1 MRTWPPRAL
10 ILLKMAELHFSE
22 DNFVKKPNTKS
33 IIWKYFSVR
42 ADSKG
47 VPLEGEIENPV
58 CDTCKKCVPA
68 KRSNTTNLFRHL
80 EDNHPLL
87 FAEIGPETST
97 SSRSKSKSK
106 QLSLSQCLNKAKAYD
121 AKSSRATE
129 LTRAVTMFIALDM
142 QPFYTIEKEGFRQ
155 LLQAFDPRYNL
166 PSRRH
171 FVDIEF
177 PRLFSEVKEKVVKA
191 LRGTQYFAGTT
202 DLWTSAGNHPYLSF
216 TVHFVDM
223 EWKLRSFCLDTVP
236 LFDDHTGQNIADTIT
251 DILSNWELNSANL
264 VATTTDNG
272 SNFVSAFANYLE
284 WPRISCFGHNLDLAI
299 NKSLNIN
306 RVKMA
311 IERCHS
317 LVSVFTRSWKKNRD
331 LKQKQ
336 IELGLEQH
344 KLISVSYHLMY
355 G

>member
-106 QLSLSQCLNKAKAYD
+106 QLSLSQCLCVCGT
-121 AKSSRATE
+121 S
-129 LTRAVTMFIALDM
+129 V
-142 QPFYTIEKEGFRQ
+142 
-155 LLQAFDPRYNL
+155 
-166 PSRRH
+166 PS
-171 FVDIEF
+171 E
-177 PRLFSEVKEKVVKA
+177 RLFSQAGYLVNNLRTKLTPEHVNMLVFLAKNLKE
-191 LRGTQYFAGTT
+191 
-202 DLWTSAGNHPYLSF
+202 
-216 TVHFVDM
+216 
-223 EWKLRSFCLDTVP
+223 LDNV
-236 LFDDHTGQNIADTIT
+236 
-251 DILSNWELNSANL
+251 
-264 VATTTDNG
+264 
-272 SNFVSAFANYLE
+272 
-284 WPRISCFGHNLDLAI
+284 
-299 NKSLNIN
+299 
-306 RVKMA
+306 
-311 IERCHS
+311 
-317 LVSVFTRSWKKNRD
+317 
-331 LKQKQ
+331 
-336 IELGLEQH
+336 
-344 KLISVSYHLMY
+344 
-355 G
+355 